1 MGGIYIDMEA
11 FKARMVQDAYDL
23 LGEAGIG
30 LLAVALNIQPRR
42 SFWQKLKDEI
52 AARPRVWK

>member
-11 FKARMVQDAYDL
+11 FQAQMVRDIYDL
-23 LGEAGIG
+23 FGDGGIA
-30 LLAVALNIQPRR
+30 LLAVAMNIQPRR